1 MAKLKSTPSVLPAR
15 PAPPGSLPAAGKALW
30 RDIVAAFPV
39 RHFDA
44 ANRELLSALCV
55 SAALIQECD
64 KRIAVSPFGE
74 DGRPNPAIKVRAE
87 ELKALMSLAAKLRL
101 PISSTMRSETKAARS
116 DPKHA
121 LAKPWESA

>member
-1 MAKLKSTPSVLPAR
+1 MAKLKSTPAVLPAR
-15 PAPPGSLPAAGKALW
+15 PEPPGTLPAAGKALW
-30 RDIVAAFPV
+30 RSIVAAFPV
-39 RHFDA
+39 HHFDA

-55 SAALIQECD
+55 SVALVRECD
-64 KRIAVSPFGE
+64 KRSAVAPFGE
-74 DGRPNPAIKVRAE
+74 DGRPNPAITVRAE

-121 LAKPWESA
+121 LPKPWEAV